1 MTYETSTAYLDDYSI
16 RVTRLEALIEIEI
29 HGINP
34 NEFLEEMGDHD
45 TYAGAD
51 VLAWLG
57 Y

>member
-1 MTYETSTAYLDDYSI
+1 MPYESATEYLDDYGV
-16 RVTRLEALIEIEI
+16 RVTRCEALIEIEI
-29 HGINP
+29 HGIDP
-34 NEFLEEMGDHD
+34 SEFLEEMGDHE

>member
-34 NEFLEEMGDHD
+34 KEFLEEMGDHD
-45 TYAGAD
+45 TYAGAA